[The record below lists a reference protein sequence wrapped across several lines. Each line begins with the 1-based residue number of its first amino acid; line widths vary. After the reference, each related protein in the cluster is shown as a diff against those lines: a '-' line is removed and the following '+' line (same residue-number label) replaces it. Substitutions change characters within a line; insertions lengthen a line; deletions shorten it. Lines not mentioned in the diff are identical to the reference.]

1 MENKNPP
8 KRGLIVFLVIAS
20 VAIFIGL
27 VWLIATFLP
36 FSPVGPSRPSFT
48 PNITRIV
55 TNCTYPVSFWVEHP
69 ELYPAQIVLG
79 SKVFQANEIREA
91 LIYSN
96 QNLPTI
102 LQAQLVGAFL
112 NITAGADQSML
123 ETTIF
128 QAYRWL
134 VLHPDGSQILEN
146 DIETGSRYFS
156 VLEAYNLGL
165 GGVPTCEEGYIIAI
179 PETQTASITPSA
191 TMTIAISQ
199 TPTTTPSETATPT
212 TPILTPFYTYVAHTR
227 TPIPTTQPPVG
238 QTPTKNPPPPASTP
252 TFTQPPPP
260 IATFTLPPLPSA
272 THTLIPPPPFQPPP

>member
-8 KRGLIVFLVIAS
+8 ERGLIIFLVIAS

-27 VWLIATFLP
+27 VWLIATYLP
-36 FSPVGPSRPSFT
+36 FSLVGSSRPSFT
-48 PNITRIV
+48 PNITREV

-79 SKVFQANEIREA
+79 SNVFQENEIREA
-91 LIYSN
+91 LIYTN
-96 QNLPTI
+96 QNLQTI
-102 LQAQLVGAFL
+102 LLAQLVGAFL

-134 VLHPDGSQILEN
+134 VIHPEGSQILEN

-165 GGVPTCEEGYIIAI
+165 GGVPPCEDGTIIAVLK
-179 PETQTASITPSA
+179 TQTPSITPSV
-191 TMTIAISQ
+191 TVTITVSQ
-199 TPTTTPSETATPT
+199 TPTPTPSETATPT
-212 TPILTPFYTYVAHTR
+212 LPILTPFYTYVYPSQTR
-227 TPIPTTQPPVG
+227 IPTTQPPG
-238 QTPTKNPPPPASTP
+238 GPAPTDMPPPPASTP

-272 THTLIPPPPFQPPP
+272 TYTLPPPP